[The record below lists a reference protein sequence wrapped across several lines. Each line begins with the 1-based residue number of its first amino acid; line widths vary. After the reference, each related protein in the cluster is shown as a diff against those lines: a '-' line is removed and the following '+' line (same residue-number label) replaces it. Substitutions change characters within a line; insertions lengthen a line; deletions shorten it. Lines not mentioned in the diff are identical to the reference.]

1 MATDSTASKQFEFS
15 ADQNK
20 MFQSAG
26 YWMGIMGRLGV
37 LFGVLG
43 CVLFGLSFNI
53 PGLASGVIAIIC
65 GVWNVRAAAAFRKVD
80 ESTGNDVANVM
91 VAVDNLASLYRL
103 QAILIGIAA
112 AVFIVSVVLLVANE
126 FILQRS

>member
-1 MATDSTASKQFEFS
+1 MATDSTAPKQFEFS
-15 ADQNK
+15 AEHNK
-20 MFQSAG
+20 LFQSAG

-43 CVLFGLSFNI
+43 CLLFGLSYNI
-53 PGLASGVIAIIC
+53 PGVATGVVGIIC
-65 GVWNVRAAAAFRKVD
+65 GVWTVRAATAFRKVD
-80 ESTGNDVANVM
+80 ESAGNDVANVM

-112 AVFIVSVVLLVANE
+112 AVFIVSVAWLVINEYVLP
-126 FILQRS
+126 S